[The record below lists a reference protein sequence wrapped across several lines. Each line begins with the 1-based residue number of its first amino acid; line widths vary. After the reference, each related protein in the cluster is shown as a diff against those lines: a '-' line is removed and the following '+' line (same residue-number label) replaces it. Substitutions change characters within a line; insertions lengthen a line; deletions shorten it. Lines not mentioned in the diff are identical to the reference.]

1 MCTPFENSTTRI
13 AILSTEQVFFFLF
26 AICIFSAKEILCSW
40 MKFDRQSKCSHDCSL
55 SQNLEGGGDHSL
67 RFWQMIHLYFNRG
80 QIMPTTLLLAL
91 PPGFLHL
98 PMALMLRIEMQARH
112 LKNGLKWEYVLDK
125 RVLKYTSLFI
135 SHYVTTLFQNPA
147 YLVFNH

>member
-1 MCTPFENSTTRI
+1 
-13 AILSTEQVFFFLF
+13 
-26 AICIFSAKEILCSW
+26 